1 MYNYLAV
8 SLLAWQML
16 CSWENINGEA
26 EKLLNCVQTPL
37 GDYQASYTDD
47 QCFCF
52 DEVPEKICFHIQIY
66 AFQKQTSKYQSWRTP
81 DNFNS
86 TIAPRNVAGIV
97 LECHRNGAADF
108 SKWEKKVEKSPK
120 KSGCCK
126 IFKFRSDLG
135 AGHFPDGYYRP
146 CEKLHIE
153 QR

>member
-108 SKWEKKVEKSPK
+108 SKWEKKVKKMSL

-135 AGHFPDGYYRP
+135 VGHFPDGYYRP

>member
-66 AFQKQTSKYQSWRTP
+66 SFQKQTSKYQSWRTP

-97 LECHRNGAADF
+97 LECHRNGAADY
-108 SKWEKKVEKSPK
+108 SKYEKKFNKNSQ
-120 KSGCCK
+120 K
-126 IFKFRSDLG
+126 IRL
-135 AGHFPDGYYRP
+135 
-146 CEKLHIE
+146 
-153 QR
+153 